1 MKGYIDNYNF
11 AELDCQKY
19 WQPPSTWSRDK
30 TKQETTNRI
39 FSGQWLGA
47 RKVDGALYVFLK
59 DEDGNITLRGRSKA
73 VSGEYLDKWDHLP
86 HLHTWGAT
94 LPNGCCF
101 LGEVYWP
108 DKEGSKNT
116 TSIMNCLTPKAIER
130 QSKEE
135 NKLHYYIFDV
145 LAYNGKSWL
154 KKTAKERFSG
164 IVDCMN
170 STDRTSS
177 WWHYI
182 EGAHYET
189 GKELWDLLQN
199 LLVNGYE
206 GIVITQENALYEPG
220 KRPSK
225 TTMKI
230 KKELKQTL
238 DCFFTGKATPPSKD
252 YQGKEIENWQYW
264 IDQDTDERLPVGNH
278 YYEAFMDGK
287 RYIPVTKPYSL
298 HYAGS
303 LEIGLVKSADGRC
316 RITPDSEWVDGLNIV
331 PIGYLSGLTDEIKM
345 NYKDYA
351 GRVIEVGAMEITPDT
366 GGLRHAK
373 MLGWRDDKTWQ
384 ECTLDQLKEI

>member
-1 MKGYIDNYNF
+1 MKGYIDGYNF
-11 AELDCQKY
+11 KDLSVQKY
-19 WQPPSTWSRDK
+19 WAPPSTWSKDK
-30 TKQETTNRI
+30 TKQETINRI

-47 RKVDGALYVFLK
+47 QKRDGALYVFLK
-59 DEDGNITLRGRSKA
+59 DEDGNITLRGRSKS

-86 HLHTWGAT
+86 QLHAWGAS

-108 DKEGSKNT
+108 GKEGSKNT

-135 NKLHYYIFDV
+135 NKLHYYIFDI
-145 LAYNGKSWL
+145 LAFANTSWL
-154 KKTAKERFSG
+154 KTPAKERFDFLKEVNNGWS
-164 IVDCMN
+164 N
-170 STDRTSS
+170 S
-177 WWHYI
+177 YI
-182 EGAHYET
+182 EFAEYKVGE
-189 GKELWDLLQN
+189 ELWNLLQDLLAN
-199 LLVNGYE
+199 NYE
-206 GIVITQENALYEPG
+206 GIVITQEKALYEPG

-230 KKELKQTL
+230 KKELKQTI

-264 IDQDTDERLPVGNH
+264 VDQDTDERLPIGNH

-287 RYIPVTKPYSL
+287 RYIPVTKPYYL

-303 LEIGLVKSADGRC
+303 LEIGLVKPANGRC
-316 RITPDSEWVDGLNIV
+316 RIAPDSEWVDGLNIV

-351 GRVIEVGAMEITPDT
+351 GRVIEVGAMEVDSESLK
-366 GGLRHAK
+366 LRHGK
-373 MLGWRDDKTWQ
+373 MLNFRDDKIWQ
-384 ECTLDQLKEI
+384 ECTFDQLKEI

>member
-19 WQPPSTWSRDK
+19 WQPPSTWSKDK
-30 TKQETTNRI
+30 TKQETINRI

-47 RKVDGALYVFLK
+47 QKRDGALYVFLK
-59 DEDGNITLRGRSKA
+59 DEDGNITLRGRSKS

-86 HLHTWGAT
+86 QLHAWGES

-108 DKEGSKNT
+108 GKECSKNT

-130 QSKEE
+130 QLKEE
-135 NKLHYYIFDV
+135 NKLHYYIFDI
-145 LAYNGKSWL
+145 LAFANTSWL
-154 KKTAKERFSG
+154 KAPAKERFDFLKEVNNG
-164 IVDCMN
+164 WLN
-170 STDRTSS
+170 S
-177 WWHYI
+177 YI
-182 EGAHYET
+182 EFAEYKVG
-189 GKELWDLLQN
+189 GELWNLLQDLLAN
-199 LLVNGYE
+199 NYE
-206 GIVITQENALYEPG
+206 GIVITQEKALYEPG

-230 KKELKQTL
+230 KKELKQTI

-264 IDQDTDERLPVGNH
+264 VNQDTDERLPIGNH

-287 RYIPVTKPYSL
+287 RYIPVTKPYYL

-303 LEIGLVKSADGRC
+303 LEIGLVKPANGRC

-351 GRVIEVGAMEITPDT
+351 GRVIEVGAMELNDT

-373 MLGWRDDKTWQ
+373 MLGWREDKVWQ
-384 ECTLDQLKEI
+384 ECILDQLKDI

>member
-19 WQPPSTWSRDK
+19 WQPPSTWSKDK
-30 TKQETTNRI
+30 TKQETINRI

-47 RKVDGALYVFLK
+47 QKRDGALYVFLK
-59 DEDGNITLRGRSKA
+59 DEDGNITLRGRSKS

-86 HLHTWGAT
+86 QLHAWGES

-108 DKEGSKNT
+108 GKEGSKNT

-130 QSKEE
+130 QLKEE
-135 NKLHYYIFDV
+135 NKLHYYIFDI
-145 LAYNGKSWL
+145 LAFANTSWL
-154 KKTAKERFSG
+154 KAPAKERFDFLKEVNNG
-164 IVDCMN
+164 WLN
-170 STDRTSS
+170 S
-177 WWHYI
+177 YI
-182 EGAHYET
+182 EFAEYKVG
-189 GKELWDLLQN
+189 GELWNLLQDLLAN
-199 LLVNGYE
+199 NYE
-206 GIVITQENALYEPG
+206 GIVITQEKALYEPG

-230 KKELKQTL
+230 KKELKQTI

-264 IDQDTDERLPVGNH
+264 VDQDTDERLPIGNH

-287 RYIPVTKPYSL
+287 RYIPVTKPYYL

-303 LEIGLVKSADGRC
+303 LEIGLVKPANGRC

-351 GRVIEVGAMEITPDT
+351 GRVIEVGAMEVDSESLK
-366 GGLRHAK
+366 LRHGK
-373 MLGWRDDKTWQ
+373 MLNFRDDKLWF
-384 ECTLDQLKEI
+384 ECSFEQLKE

>member
-108 DKEGSKNT
+108 GKEGSKNT

-145 LAYNGKSWL
+145 LAYDGKSWL

-164 IVDCMN
+164 IVDCMI

-199 LLVNGYE
+199 LLIKGYE

-264 IDQDTDERLPVGNH
+264 VDQDTDERLPVGNH

-287 RYIPVTKPYSL
+287 RYIPVTKPYYL

-303 LEIGLVKSADGRC
+303 LEIGLVKPADGRC

-373 MLGWRDDKTWQ
+373 MLGWREDKTWQ
-384 ECTLDQLKEI
+384 ECTLDQLKDI